1 MPQQQLGPG
10 LPDAGHP
17 GQGSAHASLSPLLPV
32 EGDGIAVDLLLDGG
46 YQGEGGALG
55 VDGDLPAVQGNGPGA
70 VMAVLD
76 HAEDR
81 NGIAV
86 AVHHRLDR
94 RDMPLAAVQQN
105 QVRQGAEAVVLPFV
119 GLAAGLLSQS
129 LIPAGYLCSAAAA
142 LPAYLLTG
150 IFHCIVLWAQ
160 GHPAWGAAMSVTLR
174 ELCVSLLWSLPMT
187 WLFRRV
193 YLRVHVDD

>member
-1 MPQQQLGPG
+1 MLARSATIFKWTLYTLAGLVWAVVQAAFLQRVTIWGVIPFLYPLMPALPAIFEGPA
-10 LPDAGHP
+10 AGTVYALAC
-17 GQGSAHASLSPLLPV
+17 GV
-32 EGDGIAVDLLLDGG
+32 FCDLLLPSSIPCF
-46 YQGEGGALG
+46 YTLI
-55 VDGDLPAVQGNGPGA
+55 LP
-70 VMAVLD
+70 L
-76 HAEDR
+76 
-81 NGIAV
+81 
-86 AVHHRLDR
+86 
-94 RDMPLAAVQQN
+94 
-105 QVRQGAEAVVLPFV
+105 V

-174 ELCVSLLWSLPMT
+174 ELCASLLWSLPMT

>member
-1 MPQQQLGPG
+1 MLARSATIIKWVLYALAGLACTVVQAAVLQRFTLWGVIPFLYPLIAALPATFEGPA
-10 LPDAGHP
+10 AGTVYALAC
-17 GQGSAHASLSPLLPV
+17 GV
-32 EGDGIAVDLLLDGG
+32 FCDLLLPSSIPCF
-46 YQGEGGALG
+46 YTLI
-55 VDGDLPAVQGNGPGA
+55 LP
-70 VMAVLD
+70 L
-76 HAEDR
+76 
-81 NGIAV
+81 
-86 AVHHRLDR
+86 
-94 RDMPLAAVQQN
+94 
-105 QVRQGAEAVVLPFV
+105 V

>member
-1 MPQQQLGPG
+1 MLARSATIFKWTLYTLAG
-10 LPDAGHP
+10 LVWAVVQAAFLQRVTIWGVIPF
-17 GQGSAHASLSPLLPV
+17 LYPL
-32 EGDGIAVDLLLDGG
+32 IA
-46 YQGEGGALG
+46 A
-55 VDGDLPAVQGNGPGA
+55 LPATFEGP
-70 VMAVLD
+70 
-76 HAEDR
+76 
-81 NGIAV
+81 
-86 AVHHRLDR
+86 
-94 RDMPLAAVQQN
+94 
-105 QVRQGAEAVVLPFV
+105 
-119 GLAAGLLSQS
+119 AAGLLSQS

-174 ELCVSLLWSLPMT
+174 ELCASLLWSLPMT

>member
-1 MPQQQLGPG
+1 MDSVHFGRAVWAVVQAAFLQRVTIWGVIPFLYPLIAALPAIFEGPA
-10 LPDAGHP
+10 AGTVYALAC
-17 GQGSAHASLSPLLPV
+17 GV
-32 EGDGIAVDLLLDGG
+32 FCDLLLPSSIPCF
-46 YQGEGGALG
+46 YALI
-55 VDGDLPAVQGNGPGA
+55 LP
-70 VMAVLD
+70 L
-76 HAEDR
+76 
-81 NGIAV
+81 
-86 AVHHRLDR
+86 
-94 RDMPLAAVQQN
+94 
-105 QVRQGAEAVVLPFV
+105 V

>member
-1 MPQQQLGPG
+1 MLARSATIIKWVLYALAGLACTVVQAAVLQRFTLWGVIPFLYPLIAALPTTFEGPA
-10 LPDAGHP
+10 AGTVYALAA
-17 GQGSAHASLSPLLPV
+17 GVLC
-32 EGDGIAVDLLLDGG
+32 DLLLPSPIPCF
-46 YQGEGGALG
+46 YTL
-55 VDGDLPAVQGNGPGA
+55 
-70 VMAVLD
+70 
-76 HAEDR
+76 
-81 NGIAV
+81 IF
-86 AVHHRLDR
+86 
-94 RDMPLAAVQQN
+94 PL
-105 QVRQGAEAVVLPFV
+105 V
-119 GLAAGLLSQS
+119 GLSAGLLSQS

-187 WLFRRV
+187 WQFRRV

>member
-1 MPQQQLGPG
+1 MLARSATIFKWTLYTLAGLVWAVVQAAFLQRVTIWGVIPFLYPLIAALPATFEGPA
-10 LPDAGHP
+10 AGTVYALAC
-17 GQGSAHASLSPLLPV
+17 GV
-32 EGDGIAVDLLLDGG
+32 FCDLLLPSSIPCF
-46 YQGEGGALG
+46 YTLI
-55 VDGDLPAVQGNGPGA
+55 LP
-70 VMAVLD
+70 L
-76 HAEDR
+76 
-81 NGIAV
+81 
-86 AVHHRLDR
+86 
-94 RDMPLAAVQQN
+94 
-105 QVRQGAEAVVLPFV
+105 V

>member
-1 MPQQQLGPG
+1 MLARSATIFKWTLYTLAG
-10 LPDAGHP
+10 LVWAVVQAAFLQRVIIWGVIPF
-17 GQGSAHASLSPLLPV
+17 LYPL
-32 EGDGIAVDLLLDGG
+32 IA
-46 YQGEGGALG
+46 A
-55 VDGDLPAVQGNGPGA
+55 LPATFEGP
-70 VMAVLD
+70 
-76 HAEDR
+76 
-81 NGIAV
+81 
-86 AVHHRLDR
+86 
-94 RDMPLAAVQQN
+94 AA
-105 QVRQGAEAVVLPFV
+105 GTVLPLV

-174 ELCVSLLWSLPMT
+174 ELCASLLWSLPMT

>member
-1 MPQQQLGPG
+1 MLARSATIFKWTLYTLAGLVWAVVQAAFLQRVTIWGVIPFLYPLIAALPATFEGPA
-10 LPDAGHP
+10 AGTVYALAC
-17 GQGSAHASLSPLLPV
+17 GV
-32 EGDGIAVDLLLDGG
+32 FCDLLLPSSIPCF
-46 YQGEGGALG
+46 YTLI
-55 VDGDLPAVQGNGPGA
+55 LP
-70 VMAVLD
+70 L
-76 HAEDR
+76 
-81 NGIAV
+81 
-86 AVHHRLDR
+86 
-94 RDMPLAAVQQN
+94 
-105 QVRQGAEAVVLPFV
+105 V

-187 WLFRRV
+187 WLFRWV

>member
-1 MPQQQLGPG
+1 MLARSATIFKWTLYTLAGLVWAVVQAAFLQRVTIWGVIPFLYPLIAALPATFEGPA
-10 LPDAGHP
+10 AGTVYALAC
-17 GQGSAHASLSPLLPV
+17 GV
-32 EGDGIAVDLLLDGG
+32 FCDLLLPSSIPCF
-46 YQGEGGALG
+46 YTLI
-55 VDGDLPAVQGNGPGA
+55 LP
-70 VMAVLD
+70 L
-76 HAEDR
+76 
-81 NGIAV
+81 
-86 AVHHRLDR
+86 
-94 RDMPLAAVQQN
+94 
-105 QVRQGAEAVVLPFV
+105 V

-187 WLFRRV
+187 WLFRRA

>member
-1 MPQQQLGPG
+1 MLARSATIFKWTLYTLAG
-10 LPDAGHP
+10 LVWAVVQAAFLQRVTIWGVIPF
-17 GQGSAHASLSPLLPV
+17 LYPL
-32 EGDGIAVDLLLDGG
+32 IA
-46 YQGEGGALG
+46 A
-55 VDGDLPAVQGNGPGA
+55 LPATFEGP
-70 VMAVLD
+70 
-76 HAEDR
+76 
-81 NGIAV
+81 
-86 AVHHRLDR
+86 
-94 RDMPLAAVQQN
+94 AAGTVY
-105 QVRQGAEAVVLPFV
+105 A
-119 GLAAGLLSQS
+119 LAAGLLSQS

-174 ELCVSLLWSLPMT
+174 ELCASLLWSLPMT

>member
-1 MPQQQLGPG
+1 MQARSATIFKWTLYTLAGLVWAVVQAAFLQRVTIWGVIPFLYPLIAALPATFEGPA
-10 LPDAGHP
+10 AGTVYALAC
-17 GQGSAHASLSPLLPV
+17 GV
-32 EGDGIAVDLLLDGG
+32 FCDLLLPSSIPCF
-46 YQGEGGALG
+46 YTLI
-55 VDGDLPAVQGNGPGA
+55 LP
-70 VMAVLD
+70 L
-76 HAEDR
+76 
-81 NGIAV
+81 
-86 AVHHRLDR
+86 
-94 RDMPLAAVQQN
+94 
-105 QVRQGAEAVVLPFV
+105 V

>member
-1 MPQQQLGPG
+1 MLARSATIFKWTLYTLAGLVWAVVQAAFLQRVTIWGVIPFLYPLIAALPATFEGPA
-10 LPDAGHP
+10 AGTVYALAA
-17 GQGSAHASLSPLLPV
+17 GVLC
-32 EGDGIAVDLLLDGG
+32 DLLLPSPIPCF
-46 YQGEGGALG
+46 YTL
-55 VDGDLPAVQGNGPGA
+55 
-70 VMAVLD
+70 
-76 HAEDR
+76 
-81 NGIAV
+81 IF
-86 AVHHRLDR
+86 
-94 RDMPLAAVQQN
+94 PL
-105 QVRQGAEAVVLPFV
+105 V
-119 GLAAGLLSQS
+119 GLSAGLLSQS

-174 ELCVSLLWSLPMT
+174 ELCASLLWSLPMT

>member
-1 MPQQQLGPG
+1 MLARSATIFKWTLYTLAGLVWAVVQAAFLQRVTIWGVIPFLYPLIAALPAIFEGPA
-10 LPDAGHP
+10 AGTVYALAC
-17 GQGSAHASLSPLLPV
+17 GV
-32 EGDGIAVDLLLDGG
+32 FCDLLLPSSIPCF
-46 YQGEGGALG
+46 YTLI
-55 VDGDLPAVQGNGPGA
+55 LP
-70 VMAVLD
+70 L
-76 HAEDR
+76 
-81 NGIAV
+81 
-86 AVHHRLDR
+86 
-94 RDMPLAAVQQN
+94 
-105 QVRQGAEAVVLPFV
+105 V

-193 YLRVHVDD
+193 YLRIHVDD

>member
-1 MPQQQLGPG
+1 MLARSATIFKWTLYTLAGLVWAVVQAAFLQRVTIWGVIPFLYPLIAALPATFEGPA
-10 LPDAGHP
+10 AGTVYALAC
-17 GQGSAHASLSPLLPV
+17 GV
-32 EGDGIAVDLLLDGG
+32 FCDLLLPSSIPCF
-46 YQGEGGALG
+46 YTLI
-55 VDGDLPAVQGNGPGA
+55 LP
-70 VMAVLD
+70 L
-76 HAEDR
+76 
-81 NGIAV
+81 
-86 AVHHRLDR
+86 
-94 RDMPLAAVQQN
+94 
-105 QVRQGAEAVVLPFV
+105 V

-129 LIPAGYLCSAAAA
+129 LIPAGYLSSAAAA

>member
-1 MPQQQLGPG
+1 MLARSATIFKWTLYTLVGLVWAVVQAAFLQRVTIWGVIPFLYPLIAALPATFEGPA
-10 LPDAGHP
+10 AGTVYALAC
-17 GQGSAHASLSPLLPV
+17 GV
-32 EGDGIAVDLLLDGG
+32 FCDLLLPSSIPCF
-46 YQGEGGALG
+46 YTLI
-55 VDGDLPAVQGNGPGA
+55 LP
-70 VMAVLD
+70 L
-76 HAEDR
+76 
-81 NGIAV
+81 
-86 AVHHRLDR
+86 
-94 RDMPLAAVQQN
+94 
-105 QVRQGAEAVVLPFV
+105 V
-119 GLAAGLLSQS
+119 GLAAGLLSQR

>member
-1 MPQQQLGPG
+1 MLARSASIFKWTLYTLAGLVWAVVQAAFLQRVTVWGVIPFLYPLIAALPAIFEGPA
-10 LPDAGHP
+10 AGTVYALAC
-17 GQGSAHASLSPLLPV
+17 GV
-32 EGDGIAVDLLLDGG
+32 FCDLLLPSSIPCF
-46 YQGEGGALG
+46 YTLI
-55 VDGDLPAVQGNGPGA
+55 LP
-70 VMAVLD
+70 L
-76 HAEDR
+76 
-81 NGIAV
+81 
-86 AVHHRLDR
+86 
-94 RDMPLAAVQQN
+94 
-105 QVRQGAEAVVLPFV
+105 V

-174 ELCVSLLWSLPMT
+174 ELCASLLWSLPMT